1 MIFFCYMKVAVSEL
15 QAKNEILQQQ
25 TMSLKEEHSLQKH
38 KFEEL
43 CKVHVRLL
51 STICIPKNL
60 PYTIWLKYIYLGGN
74 IIWQF
79 GIW

>member
-1 MIFFCYMKVAVSEL
+1 MKVAVSEL
-15 QAKNEILQQQ
+15 QAKNEILQRQ

-60 PYTIWLKYIYLGGN
+60 PYTIWLKYISGWEYNLA
-74 IIWQF
+74 IWHLVTAPPN
-79 GIW
+79 

>member
-1 MIFFCYMKVAVSEL
+1 MFFFFCYVKVAVSEL

-43 CKVHVRLL
+43 CKVHVTLL
-51 STICIPKNL
+51 STICIAKNL
-60 PYTIWLKYIYLGGN
+60 PYTIWLKYLAGN

-79 GIW
+79 GN